1 MGAALGTVIDWV
13 GGPERVVSQRARFT
27 RPVQVPDTEGGTAIE
42 VAATVRKVSEEAA
55 TLAVDVKCDGQS
67 VLGWVEVVVRQG
79 EQ

>member
-1 MGAALGTVIDWV
+1 
-13 GGPERVVSQRARFT
+13 

-42 VAATVRKVSEEAA
+42 VAATVRKVSEGAA